1 MPNSLKI
8 FKSIDAHFWQ
18 RVAEMK
24 SAQRMLIEALG
35 PTLANRSFA
44 GFLQIAWPDE
54 STQSICHRE
63 IEFLGI

>member
-1 MPNSLKI
+1 
-8 FKSIDAHFWQ
+8 
-18 RVAEMK
+18 MK
-24 SAQRMLIEALG
+24 SAQRMLIEALRL
-35 PTLANRSFA
+35 TLANRSFD